1 MPTYL
6 AISSTCSSVI
16 LMVIMVMV
24 VVAMMMAVV
33 AMAAMTL
40 MIKEI
45 KRSSSCSPA
54 WPPRPP
60 APRSCQR
67 SPLPLCGIAPCQQ
80 PCDSIVITMIMV
92 AMKMVG
98 MVMLLMVMMTITP
111 GSTLVTFT
119 PVPANSFLR
128 LSLMPGHH
136 CPSSSSPTSTS
147 NGKGNFFYTWREIL
161 KNVVVVREAIL

>member
-1 MPTYL
+1 
-6 AISSTCSSVI
+6 
-16 LMVIMVMV
+16 MV
-24 VVAMMMAVV
+24 VVAMAT
-33 AMAAMTL
+33 MTL
-40 MIKEI
+40 MMIKEI
-45 KRSSSCSPA
+45 SRSSSCSPA

-128 LSLMPGHH
+128 LSLMPDHH
-136 CPSSSSPTSTS
+136 CPSSSSPKSTS
-147 NGKGNFFYTWREIL
+147 HGKGKFFLLIERNIEKYCCCYPKMRHLSKSFWSQNKRQSP
-161 KNVVVVREAIL
+161 